1 MGGPASKGKI
11 ELYEGAEILTGCKVM
26 LKSSLDKLKARFLD
40 YEDLEFAIRGN
51 WILVEDFSGTQLFG
65 WEVSSWIELAAND
78 ELIYAYYDEDMNA
91 EFIHIKDGVC
101 LRAYQEYNGDVDTDE
116 GDESDVS
123 VTEWADVADYIDEHM
138 S

>member
-1 MGGPASKGKI
+1 M
-11 ELYEGAEILTGCKVM
+11 TGCKVM
-26 LKSSLDKLKARFLD
+26 LKSSLDKVKARFLD

-65 WEVSSWIELAAND
+65 WEVSSWIDLAAND

-101 LRAYQEYNGDVDTDE
+101 LRAYQEYNGEVDTDE
-116 GDESDVS
+116 GDESDAS